1 MGGSD
6 EAEYVAAIAPRL
18 PQLRRAAF
26 LLCGDWE
33 RGDDTLQRAL
43 ADIFAKWGRIRR
55 ADNLDAYIRT
65 VLVHRWIDEQRGRW
79 AKVRLVSDLPDRPAP
94 ALPSAEDALDVR
106 AALAQL
112 PPRQRAVLVLRYLCD
127 MSVEETATALSC
139 STGTVKSQTSDA
151 LRGMRHLLEARPEPT
166 RGSRS

>member
-1 MGGSD
+1 MGRAD
-6 EAEYVAAIAPRL
+6 DAEYVAAIAPRL

-43 ADIFAKWGRIRR
+43 TDLYAKWGTARR

-79 AKVRLVSDLPDRPAP
+79 ARVRLVNDLPDRPAP
-94 ALPSAEDALDVR
+94 SGPDLAEAVVVR

-112 PPRQRAVLVLRYLCD
+112 PPRQRAVLVLRFLCD
-127 MSVEETATALSC
+127 MSVEEAAAALRC
-139 STGTVKSQTSDA
+139 STGTVKSQTHDA
-151 LRGMRHLLEARPEPT
+151 LRAMRGLLEPEPT
-166 RGSRS
+166 RGDHR